1 MAQTTLPPDDLP
13 TRVAVLEQI
22 ARNTEKTLGELRADM
37 RAGFTDVR
45 SEMRAG
51 FADMHAEF
59 RAVRAEAK
67 SDYRWLI
74 GIMLGGFALTIGGFV
89 SMAGLIG
96 HGFHWF

>member
-22 ARNTEKTLGELRADM
+22 ARNTERTLGEM
-37 RAGFTDVR
+37 RAEFADVR
-45 SEMRAG
+45 TEMRAG
-51 FADMHAEF
+51 FADMRAEF

-96 HGFHWF
+96 RGFHWF